1 MFQLFLITR
10 THMKIIDELSFWIK
24 IPRILC
30 KIVLFFSK
38 FFSKSKFDLMCLG
51 YGDDYEDYTGLDWCE
66 DKELSFYDKRYL
78 DFRLYL
84 KIY

>member
-1 MFQLFLITR
+1 MRLKILKDQ
-10 THMKIIDELSFWIK
+10 MKIKDELTFWIK
-24 IPRILC
+24 VPRFSC
-30 KIVLFFSK
+30 KTVLFLSK

-51 YGDDYEDYTGLDWCE
+51 YGEDYEDYTGLDWCE
-66 DKELSFYDKRYL
+66 DRELSFYDMRYS